1 MRLLPQV
8 DIILIGD
15 LFMADFIKCYMLQT
29 EWTLFQPLLVRFIRV
44 ALAGDTHGQFHQS
57 RDGIE
62 MRMDIVGKQFS
73 MGHLHFCITSEASP

>member
-1 MRLLPQV
+1 M
-8 DIILIGD
+8 
-15 LFMADFIKCYMLQT
+15 DFVPASVGQI
-29 EWTLFQPLLVRFIRV
+29 IRV

-73 MGHLHFCITSEASP
+73 LGRLYFCIISEASP